1 MSVRELK
8 RIEVLGRVKAGV
20 LKVKDAAVLLGKD
33 EGQAALDATVSGD
46 EAIAV
51 EFLLGHAEVGAAMG
65 DQLVGLFESALVEQ
79 ELDALAGG
87 HLAFFVLPIA
97 ALGAATVCGKVV
109 APL

>member
-1 MSVRELK
+1 
-8 RIEVLGRVKAGV
+8 
-20 LKVKDAAVLLGKD
+20 
-33 EGQAALDATVSGD
+33 
-46 EAIAV
+46 
-51 EFLLGHAEVGAAMG
+51 MG